1 MIQQIFHIVFQSLEL
16 EQSIKFGSIDDR
28 FKNIELIPLG
38 EKKHKLILDN
48 EDSVENANSKVNE
61 FIDRISL
68 LDSHQVSS
76 FQYIGAS
83 VDNGMSANLT
93 GTSTLS
99 ADLTAKISDPSKFY
113 NLYTNKK
120 ALTNTNNSGAVK
132 VYRHSL
138 NIKDDISKYLIYY
151 GLLQILVSD
160 SQKDLEDYIKQKLPT
175 IEILKRIKMF
185 KGNEVEV
192 EETIITRT
200 RNLIAH
206 PNNTLDLNALKQEVI
221 KNITALRQLVLNI
234 LRDS

>member
-1 MIQQIFHIVFQSLEL
+1 MTQQIFHIVFQSLEL
-16 EQSIKFGSIDDR
+16 GQAVRFDGIDER
-28 FKNIELIPLG
+28 FKNIELIPIG
-38 EKKHKLILDN
+38 EKKHKLILDKEN
-48 EDSVENANSKVNE
+48 SVENANSIVNE

-83 VDNGMSANLT
+83 VDNSMSANFT
-93 GTSTLS
+93 GTSNLL
-99 ADLTAKISDPSKFY
+99 ADITAKISDPLSFY
-113 NLYTNKK
+113 NLDTNKK
-120 ALTNTNNSGAVK
+120 ALINTNNSGAVK

-160 SQKDLEDYIKQKLPT
+160 SQKELEEHIKQKLPT
-175 IEILKRIKMF
+175 IEILKRMKMF
-185 KGNEVEV
+185 KGTDVEV

-206 PNNTLDLNALKQEVI
+206 PNNTLDLNVLKKEVT
-221 KNITALRQLVLNI
+221 KNIETLRQLVLNI
-234 LRDS
+234 LRDA